1 MEPIWQQI
9 DDSRTAFEPP
19 DLGVDAATIE
29 WRQQLRVDTAIL
41 DAVYLHQN
49 QLDDKISQQLSS
61 SVLVDAHTMLD
72 AEDRQDIM
80 LDTNESFAYQED
92 EEKIIMETANL
103 TIVLDDL
110 PSIKP
115 PKPPPTPPSVA
126 IPPNMSFNAS
136 LPRQQQT
143 QMGWESFAYKEDEE
157 KIIMETAN
165 LTIVLDDLPSI
176 KPPKTPPTP
185 PSVAIPPNSMP
196 SNASLPDS
204 NRPKWVGSCCRG

>member
-1 MEPIWQQI
+1 MLQPL
-9 DDSRTAFEPP
+9 SGNSNF
-19 DLGVDAATIE
+19 
-29 WRQQLRVDTAIL
+29 RVNTAIL

-49 QLDDKISQQLSS
+49 QLYDKISQQLSS
-61 SVLVDAHTMLD
+61 NFLVDAHTTMLN

-80 LDTNESFAYQED
+80 LDTHESFAYQED

-143 QMGWESFAYKEDEE
+143 QMG
-157 KIIMETAN
+157 
-165 LTIVLDDLPSI
+165 
-176 KPPKTPPTP
+176 
-185 PSVAIPPNSMP
+185 
-196 SNASLPDS
+196 
-204 NRPKWVGSCCRG
+204 